1 VNIHLR
7 KYLDSVKKKV
17 PEISEKELSYF
28 SNLLDVKTLKKNDY
42 YIEVGQVQKYIGFLS
57 EGFFRSYY
65 LDEKGNEKTV
75 RFIDEYGFITHYS
88 SFLDQKESKYNFKCL
103 ENSTV
108 VNISYSAI
116 QEVYKEIASFQK
128 YGRIVAEEIL
138 KMQQKRIESFLFQSA
153 EQRYLNFVEEY
164 PQIYNKVSLTHLCS
178 YIGIERQS
186 LSRIRKR
193 IIAG

>member
-1 VNIHLR
+1 VNIHFR
-7 KYLDSVKKKV
+7 KYLDSIKKKV

-88 SFLDQKESKYNFKCL
+88 SFLDQKESKYNLFYPGFTGRTLLVILMKLCCIKL
-103 ENSTV
+103 
-108 VNISYSAI
+108 NI
-116 QEVYKEIASFQK
+116 
-128 YGRIVAEEIL
+128 
-138 KMQQKRIESFLFQSA
+138 
-153 EQRYLNFVEEY
+153 
-164 PQIYNKVSLTHLCS
+164 
-178 YIGIERQS
+178 
-186 LSRIRKR
+186 
-193 IIAG
+193 